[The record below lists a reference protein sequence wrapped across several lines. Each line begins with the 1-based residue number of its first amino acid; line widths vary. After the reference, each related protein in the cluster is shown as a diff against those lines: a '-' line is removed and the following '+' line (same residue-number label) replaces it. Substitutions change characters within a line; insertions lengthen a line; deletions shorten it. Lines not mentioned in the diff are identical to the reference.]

1 MTVIYTKTESSLSL
15 QCGGAVTVG
24 SCNVCGSAIGGQNY
38 NLVTGNQQETEY
50 VQLIHSPQN

>member
-1 MTVIYTKTESSLSL
+1 MELFFGPNLHEVLSL

-38 NLVTGNQQETEY
+38 NLVTGNRQETEY
-50 VQLIHSPQN
+50 VL